1 MGFNKFTLAFPGE
14 IEKYFLIQYFKDT
27 LIQFRV
33 SFVLVTLLY
42 GVFGYLDILLAK
54 EYAGL
59 FHLIR
64 YAVVMPL
71 LSFVFIFS
79 FTRYF
84 IKIWQV
90 LLFVCF
96 IVAGTG
102 ITIMTVLVPEN
113 YAYYAGMMLIFS
125 AGYFFIKLR
134 FLLASIAGWFTLL
147 IFNIG
152 AIFFSTMKTDIIIS
166 NNFFFIAA
174 NLIGMF
180 AAYNIEFYTRRDF
193 FLNQQLDSRNDE
205 ITEANKNL
213 ESTVNKRTRELIQ
226 EKEHA
231 QQSDRL
237 KSAFLAN
244 MSHEIRTPMNGILG
258 FTELLKEPSLSG
270 DKQKQYID
278 IIRKSGDRMLSTI
291 NDIIDIAKI
300 ESGQIIVSISNTFI
314 NYEIESIY
322 SFFKPEI
329 EQKKLQ
335 FIYNPVKT
343 EEAIYVNTD
352 RDKIYCVFSNLVK
365 NAIKFTSKGSIEI
378 GYSKKGESLEF
389 FVKDTGVGIGNEMK
403 GVIFERFRQ
412 VEDGISRGY
421 EGSGLGLSISKAYV
435 EMLGGKIWVE
445 SELGKGSVFY
455 FTIPYLIESDT
466 ITDIPNL
473 NADDNAEGMINNLK
487 ILIAEDDAGSEMF
500 ISIAMKMVN
509 REILIASTG
518 REAIEC
524 CRTNPDIDLILM
536 DIRMPD
542 IDGYE
547 ATRQIRQFNTDI
559 IIIAQTANALLED
572 RDIALAA
579 GCNDYISK
587 PIDKQLLMRLIKKY
601 FPLPK

>member
-1 MGFNKFTLAFPGE
+1 
-14 IEKYFLIQYFKDT
+14 
-27 LIQFRV
+27 
-33 SFVLVTLLY
+33 
-42 GVFGYLDILLAK
+42 
-54 EYAGL
+54 
-59 FHLIR
+59 
-64 YAVVMPL
+64 
-71 LSFVFIFS
+71 
-79 FTRYF
+79 
-84 IKIWQV
+84 
-90 LLFVCF
+90 
-96 IVAGTG
+96 
-102 ITIMTVLVPEN
+102 MTVLVPEN

-524 CRTNPDIDLILM
+524 CRTNPDIDLILIWIFECRILTGM
-536 DIRMPD
+536 KPP
-542 IDGYE
+542 GKYGNL
-547 ATRQIRQFNTDI
+547 TQI
-559 IIIAQTANALLED
+559 LL
-572 RDIALAA
+572 
-579 GCNDYISK
+579 
-587 PIDKQLLMRLIKKY
+587 
-601 FPLPK
+601 